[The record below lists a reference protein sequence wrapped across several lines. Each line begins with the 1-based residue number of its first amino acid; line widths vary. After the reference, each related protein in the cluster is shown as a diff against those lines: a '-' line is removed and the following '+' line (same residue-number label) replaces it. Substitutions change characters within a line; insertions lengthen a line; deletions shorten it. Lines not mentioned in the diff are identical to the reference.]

1 MKKKLKKEFKNLNLK
16 GGFLSIDYD
25 YSRELKS
32 YKVLEVF
39 PRILSSPIP
48 KKVDTDK
55 YSKKVHVYED
65 PNSTSVNDHWIK
77 RKDIL
82 ISIQK
87 EGFKNSLNLE
97 NLDDPD
103 TLPKFLGKIPRY
115 TWLKVNFKR
124 EVSKKKY
131 IKKSQWHLVQNF
143 DEYCSSMQS
152 AFKDFLFPNIKKQ
165 KRLTVFPID
174 KDKVIHFCVNKWI
187 ESLYEG
193 NPNFNMDKAK
203 IIREWI
209 KKWKKKSSTID
220 SEQYLWNM
228 KNLKRFD
235 HNFNYLSNPEQQ
247 LWNAEN
253 TRKIEKL
260 LNKYL
265 KNID

>member
-16 GGFLSIDYD
+16 GGFLSIDYE

-65 PNSTSVNDHWIK
+65 PNSTSVDDHWIK

-87 EGFKNSLNLE
+87 EGSKNSLNLE

-124 EVSKKKY
+124 KVSQKKY
-131 IKKSQWHLVQNF
+131 IKKFQWQMVQNF
-143 DEYCSSMQS
+143 DEYCSSMRS
-152 AFKDFLFPNIKKQ
+152 KFKDFLFPNIKKMF
-165 KRLTVFPID
+165 RDLPID
-174 KDKVIHFCVNKWI
+174 KETVIYFCVNKWK

-193 NPNFNMDKAK
+193 NPDFNMDKAK

-209 KKWKKKSSTID
+209 KEWKKKSSPKTID
-220 SEQYLWNM
+220 SEQHLWNM
-228 KNLKRFD
+228 ENLKRFD
-235 HNFNYLSNPEQQ
+235 PHGNYLSNPEQH
-247 LWNAEN
+247 LWNNEN
-253 TRKIEKL
+253 TKKLEKL
-260 LNKYL
+260 LDEYL
-265 KNID
+265 KKIN